1 MYDVIIVGMG
11 IGGITAGIYAKRA
24 NLNVLLLDKSAPGG
38 LLNNIDLISNY
49 PGFIDIKGPDLAL
62 KLFEQVKS
70 IEIPYKL
77 EEVIKINVNEDIK
90 EVITNSN
97 TYQTKN
103 IIIATGTHPKFLGLD
118 NEKELLGRGLS
129 TCALCDGTFYKD
141 KVIAVVGN
149 GNSALQESLYLAKL
163 AKKVYLLNR
172 KDSFKGEEYLQDKV
186 KNKENIEIKYNVSI
200 TKYNEVNNKIESIL
214 LSNNEKIKV
223 SGVFIYVGY
232 KANSELVN
240 DLDIINADGRIM
252 VDNNCE
258 TKIKGLYAVG
268 DVNDKGIYQLI
279 TASNDGV
286 IAIANITKKI

>member
-77 EEVIKINVNEDIK
+77 EEVIKINVNDEIK
-90 EVITNSN
+90 EVITNNN

-103 IIIATGTHPKFLGLD
+103 IIIATGTHPKYLGLD

-172 KDSFKGEEYLQDKV
+172 KDSFKGEEYLQNKV
-186 KNKENIEIKYNVSI
+186 KNKDNIEIKYNVSI
-200 TKYNEVNNKIESIL
+200 TKYNEVDNKIESVL
-214 LSNNEKIKV
+214 LSNNEEIKV

-232 KANSELVN
+232 KANSELVYG
-240 DLDIINADGRIM
+240 LDITNGDGRII

-286 IAIANITKKI
+286 IAIANINKKL

>member
-77 EEVIKINVNEDIK
+77 EEVIKIKVNEDIK
-90 EVITNSN
+90 KVITNSN

-103 IIIATGTHPKFLGLD
+103 IIIATGTHPKYLGLD

-232 KANSELVN
+232 KANSDLVN

>member
-77 EEVIKINVNEDIK
+77 EEVIKIKVNEDIK

-103 IIIATGTHPKFLGLD
+103 IIIATGTHPKYLGLD

-200 TKYNEVNNKIESIL
+200 TKYNEVNNKIESIQ

>member
-49 PGFIDIKGPDLAL
+49 PGFIDIKGPDLANY
-62 KLFEQVKS
+62 LFNQVKS
-70 IEIPYKL
+70 MEIPYKL
-77 EEVIKINVNEDIK
+77 EEVTNIKINDNTKVVTTNK
-90 EVITNSN
+90 ETYEAKNVIL
-97 TYQTKN
+97 
-103 IIIATGTHPKFLGLD
+103 ATGTYPKYLGLD

-186 KNKENIEIKYNVSI
+186 KKTENIEIKYNVSI
-200 TKYNEVNNKIESIL
+200 SKYNETNNKIESIE
-214 LSNNEKIKV
+214 LSNNEALEV
-223 SGVFIYVGY
+223 SGVFIYIGY
-232 KANSELVN
+232 KANSDLVK
-240 DLDIINADGRIM
+240 DLDITNEEGSIITDG
-252 VDNNCE
+252 NCE

-279 TASNDGV
+279 TAANDGV
-286 IAIANITKKI
+286 LAVMNITKER

>member
-77 EEVIKINVNEDIK
+77 EEVIKIKVNEDIK

-240 DLDIINADGRIM
+240 GLDIINADGRIM

>member
-77 EEVIKINVNEDIK
+77 EEVIKIKVNEDIK

-232 KANSELVN
+232 KANSDLVN
-240 DLDIINADGRIM
+240 DLNIINADGRIM

>member
-77 EEVIKINVNEDIK
+77 EEVIKIKVNEDIK

-129 TCALCDGTFYKD
+129 ACALCDGTFYKD

-232 KANSELVN
+232 KANSDLVN
-240 DLDIINADGRIM
+240 DLNIINADGRIM

>member
-77 EEVIKINVNEDIK
+77 EEVIKIKVNEDIK

-103 IIIATGTHPKFLGLD
+103 IIIATGTHPKYLGLD

-200 TKYNEVNNKIESIL
+200 TKYNQVNNKIESIL
-214 LSNNEKIKV
+214 LSNNEKINV

-232 KANSELVN
+232 KANSDLVN

>member
-77 EEVIKINVNEDIK
+77 EEVIKIKVNEDIK

-97 TYQTKN
+97 TYQTRN
-103 IIIATGTHPKFLGLD
+103 IIIATGTHPKYLGLD

-200 TKYNEVNNKIESIL
+200 TKYNEVNNKIESIQ

-240 DLDIINADGRIM
+240 GLDIINADGRIM

>member
-90 EVITNSN
+90 KVITNSN

-240 DLDIINADGRIM
+240 GLDIINADGRIM

>member
-77 EEVIKINVNEDIK
+77 EEVIKIKVNEDIK

-97 TYQTKN
+97 TYQTRN
-103 IIIATGTHPKFLGLD
+103 IIIATGTHPKYLGLD

-141 KVIAVVGN
+141 KIIAVVGN

>member
-77 EEVIKINVNEDIK
+77 EEVIKIKVNEDIK

-103 IIIATGTHPKFLGLD
+103 IIIATGTHPKYLGLD

-200 TKYNEVNNKIESIL
+200 TKYNQVNNKIESIL

>member
-77 EEVIKINVNEDIK
+77 EEVIKIKVNEDIK

-103 IIIATGTHPKFLGLD
+103 IIIATGTHPKYLGLD
-118 NEKELLGRGLS
+118 NEKELLGKGLS

-172 KDSFKGEEYLQDKV
+172 KGSFKGEEYLQDKV

-200 TKYNEVNNKIESIL
+200 TKYNQVNNKIESIL

-240 DLDIINADGRIM
+240 GLDIINADGRIM

>member
-77 EEVIKINVNEDIK
+77 EEVIKIKVNEDIK

-103 IIIATGTHPKFLGLD
+103 IIIATGTHPKYLGLD

>member
-77 EEVIKINVNEDIK
+77 EEVIKIKVNEDIK

-103 IIIATGTHPKFLGLD
+103 IIIATGTHPKYLGLD

-286 IAIANITKKI
+286 IAIANITKKT

>member
-77 EEVIKINVNEDIK
+77 EEVIKIKVNEDIK

-103 IIIATGTHPKFLGLD
+103 IIIATGTHPKYLGLD

-232 KANSELVN
+232 KANSDLVN

>member
-62 KLFEQVKS
+62 KLFEQIKN
-70 IEIPYKL
+70 IEIAYKL

-103 IIIATGTHPKFLGLD
+103 IIIATGTHPKYLGLD

-200 TKYNEVNNKIESIL
+200 TKYNQVNNKIESIL

>member
-24 NLNVLLLDKSAPGG
+24 SLNVLLLDKSAPGG

-77 EEVIKINVNEDIK
+77 EEVIKIKVNEDIK

-200 TKYNEVNNKIESIL
+200 TKYNQVNNKIESIL
-214 LSNNEKIKV
+214 LSNNEKINV

-232 KANSELVN
+232 KANSDLVN

>member
-103 IIIATGTHPKFLGLD
+103 IIIATGTHPKYLGLD

-258 TKIKGLYAVG
+258 TKIKGLYAIG

>member
-77 EEVIKINVNEDIK
+77 EEVIKIKVNEDIK

-232 KANSELVN
+232 KANSDLVN

>member
-77 EEVIKINVNEDIK
+77 EEVIKINVNDEIK
-90 EVITNSN
+90 EVITNNN

-103 IIIATGTHPKFLGLD
+103 IIIATGTHPKYLGLD

-186 KNKENIEIKYNVSI
+186 KNKDNIEIKYNVSI
-200 TKYNEVNNKIESIL
+200 TKYNEVDNKIESVL
-214 LSNNEKIKV
+214 LSNNEEIKV

-240 DLDIINADGRIM
+240 ELDITNGDGRII

-286 IAIANITKKI
+286 IAIANINKKL